1 MKTKVLLLTI
11 ISVLSG
17 CASSLPEKDEM
28 TSLNDGHTYTE
39 QDYNSGEK
47 GLFWKS
53 NELAKN
59 EYQNIIVHD
68 VNIHL
73 SDSIKKKV
81 SDSDIEHFEQEIKQ
95 SLAKKTEKLFPND
108 TSSEKQAIVDV
119 NIIKV
124 EDIAEDVKAREI
136 IPIGAVVS
144 LVKTAAGTRD
154 RSVRL
159 VVDVD
164 VKDKEDGHLLARRVF
179 VVNNNG
185 VLENDK
191 SKITGK
197 ILDADV
203 NKITEQGV
211 DFILHTMYM

>member
-1 MKTKVLLLTI
+1 MKAKLLLLAI
-11 ISVLSG
+11 VSVMTG
-17 CASSLPEKDEM
+17 CASSMPEKAEM
-28 TSLNDGHTYTE
+28 TSLNDGHTYVE
-39 QDYNSGEK
+39 QDYNKGEK
-47 GLFWKS
+47 GFFWRS
-53 NELAKN
+53 DELEKN
-59 EYQNIIVHD
+59 EYQNIIVND
-68 VNIHL
+68 VNIHV
-73 SDSIKKKV
+73 SDSIKSKL
-81 SDSDIEHFEQEIKQ
+81 SEGDIQNFEKEIKE
-95 SLAKKTEKLFPND
+95 SLAEKTAKLFPTD
-108 TSSEKQAIVDV
+108 TTSDHQAIVDV
-119 NIIKV
+119 NIIKI
-124 EDIAEDVKAREI
+124 EDIGEDVKAREI
-136 IPIGAVVS
+136 IPIGAVVA
-144 LVKTAAGTRD
+144 LVKEAAGTRD

-164 VKDKEDGHLLARRVF
+164 VKDQKDGHLLARRVF

>member
-53 NELAKN
+53 SDLTKD
-59 EYQNIIVHD
+59 EYQNIVVHD

-73 SDSIKKKV
+73 SDSIKTKV
-81 SDSDIEHFEQEIKQ
+81 SDADVEHFEQEIKE
-95 SLAKKTEKLFPND
+95 SLAEKTANLFPND
-108 TSSEKQAIVDV
+108 TTSQKQAIVDV

-124 EDIAEDVKAREI
+124 EDIGEDVKVREI

-144 LVKTAAGTRD
+144 LVKTAAGT
-154 RSVRL
+154 
-159 VVDVD
+159 
-164 VKDKEDGHLLARRVF
+164 EIA
-179 VVNNNG
+179 
-185 VLENDK
+185 
-191 SKITGK
+191 
-197 ILDADV
+197 
-203 NKITEQGV
+203 Q
-211 DFILHTMYM
+211 